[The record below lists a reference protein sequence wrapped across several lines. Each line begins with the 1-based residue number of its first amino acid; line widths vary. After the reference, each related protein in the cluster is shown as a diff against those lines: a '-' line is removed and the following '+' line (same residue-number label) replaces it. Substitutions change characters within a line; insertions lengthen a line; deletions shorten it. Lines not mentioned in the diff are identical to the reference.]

1 MRIPEFVKLFFQK
14 LFLINDTPQKIALGA
29 GLGVFTGI
37 MPGMGPLIALFLA
50 FIFRANRASAVI
62 GSLLT
67 NTWLSIVIF
76 ILSVK
81 IGSAIMNLDW
91 RAIYYQWI
99 ALLRHFHW
107 RNLYKTSLL
116 ETILPIVIG
125 YLILSLFAGVI
136 VYIST
141 LTLLNI
147 KKGRLQK

>member
-1 MRIPEFVKLFFQK
+1 MAIPKFIKLFIQK

-29 GLGVFTGI
+29 GLGVFVGI

-50 FIFRANRASAVI
+50 FIFRVNRASAVI
-62 GSLLT
+62 GSLIT

-91 RAIYYQWI
+91 RTIYYQWI
-99 ALLRHFHW
+99 SLLRHFHW
-107 RNLYKTSLL
+107 GNLFKTSLL
-116 ETILPIVIG
+116 ETLLPIAIG
-125 YLILSLFAGVI
+125 YLILSLIAGVI

-141 LTLLNI
+141 LTILNI
-147 KKGRLQK
+147 KRRRIQK